1 VCDSKHVA
9 TTSRTLVVAAIDRRV
24 LVDDR
29 LRLLSQDVPPLKLS
43 DHRPVIG
50 VVEWLSPE
58 D

>member
-1 VCDSKHVA
+1 VA